1 MNDTEKD
8 FEEKP
13 KRKRLSQL
21 GELFMLAGMLEHF
34 LEDSGEYDEPIE
46 EDWDEKYGF

>member
-1 MNDTEKD
+1 MSDKEKEKD

-34 LEDSGEYDEPIE
+34 LGEYSEPIE

>member
-1 MNDTEKD
+1 MNDKEKEKD

-34 LEDSGEYDEPIE
+34 SDEYSEFVSDE
-46 EDWDEKYGF
+46 WDEKYGF

>member
-1 MNDTEKD
+1 MNNKEKEKD

-21 GELFMLAGMLEHF
+21 GELFMLAGMLEYF
-34 LEDSGEYDEPIE
+34 SGECGESIE
-46 EDWDEKYGF
+46 EDWDEKYEF

>member
-1 MNDTEKD
+1 MNDKEKEKV

-21 GELFMLAGMLEHF
+21 GELFMLAGMLEYF
-34 LEDSGEYDEPIE
+34 TDEYSESIE